1 MSLTSDEALCRD
13 ISSRPRRASSDPTQ
27 SLGARL
33 LLGTPLT
40 GKAFPTRQLG
50 FMGSRTCMAVGLDQ
64 SLPASAFLI
73 SQSGKESAEQKYVK
87 KDTHK
92 LEQSRLQYLRK
103 DPFEFF
109 VLLET

>member
-1 MSLTSDEALCRD
+1 MLLTSDAAQCRG
-13 ISSRPRRASSDPTQ
+13 ISSRPRRESSDPTP
-27 SLGARL
+27 SPGTKRP
-33 LLGTPLT
+33 LGTPLI
-40 GKAFPTRQLG
+40 GKAFPTGQLG
-50 FMGSRTCMAVGLDQ
+50 FMGPRTCMAVGLDQ

-92 LEQSRLQYLRK
+92 LERSRLQYLPK

-109 VLLET
+109 VLSET